1 MRIKDDRNGSG
12 HAVRSDGKEGCK
24 GDRSMSIIPVI
35 IPSYE
40 PDDRLLVLLN
50 ELEREHIGPVY
61 IVDDGSGEEYSELFE
76 LADDIVRR
84 SGGRILVHE
93 QNRGKGRALKTA
105 FHYILKHVPEAIAAV
120 TADSDG
126 QHTPACIQKIRNAA
140 EKNGDA
146 LILGVRRF
154 DVEGVPWKSR
164 FGNRMTEKVF
174 SYIAG
179 VHISDTQTGLRGLP
193 RKFMEE
199 IKELKGERFEYEMRM
214 LLEAAG
220 SIRIVEVPVETV
232 YDSKEDHQTHFHP
245 FRDSLK
251 VYRILGEKFLKYCFS
266 SVSSCLVD
274 LILFFLLC
282 RALKNYYPVL
292 YIAAATA
299 AARIVSASYNYWL
312 NYKVVFKSREKIP
325 RSAVKYVILAVLQ
338 MSCSALLTTAFVLL
352 FPGIPEFPVKIVA
365 DTFLFFLSYFIQ
377 QKIVF
382 RR

>member
-1 MRIKDDRNGSG
+1 
-12 HAVRSDGKEGCK
+12 
-24 GDRSMSIIPVI
+24 MSIIPVI

-105 FHYILKHVPEAIAAV
+105 FHYILEHVPEAIAAV

-164 FGNRMTEKVF
+164 FGNRLTEKVF